1 VNQVD
6 GVDTFIAEIHLFDPE
21 SPVTAEELTR
31 QIMPDLEKPTPRL
44 KFGMVVALV
53 ALLLAGLGALWRFTD
68 LSELA
73 TVDGILDWAQSLA
86 AMPLGPLIGIA
97 VYVAGGFVMF
107 PVMVLIAATAIA
119 FGPVLGFATA
129 LAGCLASASALFWV
143 GRLGGRR
150 WVRRFGGRFVNKVSR
165 KLSDQGIL
173 AVAVIRVIPVAPFSV
188 VNVVAGASHLRFT
201 DYLIGTALGM
211 APGTLAFSL
220 LGSQLERTLREPSA
234 TSIAVA
240 VGLAVAAAS
249 LGWVANKLLGRKAGG
264 AHKATART
272 G

>member
-1 VNQVD
+1 
-6 GVDTFIAEIHLFDPE
+6 
-21 SPVTAEELTR
+21 
-31 QIMPDLEKPTPRL
+31 MPDLEKPTPKL
-44 KFGMVVALV
+44 KFGMVVALM
-53 ALLLAGLGALWRFTD
+53 ALLLAGLAALWRFTD

-86 AMPLGPLIGIA
+86 AMPLGPLVAIA

-119 FGPVLGFATA
+119 FGPLLGFPTA
-129 LAGCLASASALFWV
+129 LAGCLASAAALFWV
-143 GRLGGRR
+143 GRLGGQR

-173 AVAVIRVIPVAPFSV
+173 AVAVIRVIPAAPFSV
-188 VNVVAGASHLRFT
+188 VNVVAGTSHLRFT
-201 DYLIGTALGM
+201 DYMIGTALGM

-234 TSIAVA
+234 TSIAIA
-240 VGLAVAAAS
+240 VGIAAVAAS
-249 LGWVANKLLGRKAGG
+249 LGWAANKLLGRKAGG
-264 AHKATART
+264 TDKATARA